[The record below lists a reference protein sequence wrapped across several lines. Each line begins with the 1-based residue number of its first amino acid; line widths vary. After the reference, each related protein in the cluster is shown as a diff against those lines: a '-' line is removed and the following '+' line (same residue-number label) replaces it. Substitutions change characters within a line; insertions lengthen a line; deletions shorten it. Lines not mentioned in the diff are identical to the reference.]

1 MDMINIVIINGSPRK
16 NGATATLL
24 MKMAEHLSRK
34 SNVHIDYLN
43 ISDYSLMNCTGCM
56 SCYKDGVC
64 CLDDNVEEINS
75 LVAKAHGVIIGSPTY
90 ASSMPGSLKT
100 YIDRG
105 HFVLEQSLLGKYMF
119 ALNTYEIAGG
129 SSVISSLKT
138 LFQYSGG
145 ILGGSYSCKLPF
157 NSNPLSSEKIEKKLI
172 SKTERYYK
180 CIKNKKRKSLFDRFF
195 NFIALKV
202 IMKPQALKRPK
213 QYSYVI
219 KRWKKIGVIK

>member
-1 MDMINIVIINGSPRK
+1 MNIVIINGSPRK

-24 MKMAEHLSRK
+24 MKMAEHLSYK
-34 SNVHIDYLN
+34 ADVNIDYLN
-43 ISDYSLMNCTGCM
+43 ISDYSLKNCTGCM
-56 SCYKDGVC
+56 LCYKDGVC

-105 HFVLEQSLLGKYMF
+105 HFVLEQSLVGKYVF

-145 ILGGSYSCKLPF
+145 ILVGSYLCKLPF
-157 NSNPLSSEKIEKKLI
+157 NSNPLSHKMVEKKLI
-172 SKTERYYK
+172 NKTEYYYN
-180 CIKNKKRKSLFDRFF
+180 CIKKKKKKSLIDRIM

-202 IMKPQALKRPK
+202 IMKPQVMKRPK

-219 KRWKKIGVIK
+219 KRWKSIGVIK